1 MAKRVLS
8 CGLDPSLSMIG
19 GKWKFLILWHL
30 AHSPSR
36 FGALRRLIA
45 DISEKMLVQELKEMI
60 MTAIEALSPFT
71 LAPETPAHRS
81 CRRDKS
87 DHVHLVPK
95 RLSVRA

>member
-1 MAKRVLS
+1 MAKRAFS

-36 FGALRRLIA
+36 FGDLRRLVA
-45 DISEKMLVQELKEMI
+45 GISEKMLIQELKEMI
-60 MTAIEALSPFT
+60 MTARGALSPFT
-71 LAPETPAHRS
+71 LAPETPARRS
-81 CRRDKS
+81 CHRDKS
-87 DHVHLVPK
+87 DHVHPVPK